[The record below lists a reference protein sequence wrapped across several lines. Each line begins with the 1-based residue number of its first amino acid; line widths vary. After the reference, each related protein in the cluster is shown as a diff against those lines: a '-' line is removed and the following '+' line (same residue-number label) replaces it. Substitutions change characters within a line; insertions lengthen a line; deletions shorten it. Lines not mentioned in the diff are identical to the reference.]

1 MYLAQNYIGKSKII
15 KIEDVDMICIT
26 DFDEMGLYVDEI
38 KLELKKPNSDIKLIF
53 NEYIKDYQGDWVW
66 FMFI

>member
-1 MYLAQNYIGKSKII
+1 MYLAQNYIGKSKVI

-53 NEYIKDYQGDWVW
+53 NEYIKDYQGD
-66 FMFI
+66 